1 MKLYKYTMLD
11 EQIDYR
17 PSVEVHSEDG
27 RVKMIKRLEGDRNDI
42 AYVYLTDEESEGYDD
57 LTLVSQEEIEELGDV
72 VKILIPE
79 SISKRQAKQ
88 QLLLDGKLGQ
98 VQEVINSI
106 PDETE
111 RMMAQLYWD
120 ESTEFERSHP
130 TLTEIGAALG
140 LTEAELDMMFINASK
155 L

>member
-1 MKLYKYTMLD
+1 M
-11 EQIDYR
+11 IDI
-17 PSVEVHSEDG
+17 PSNLTDG
-27 RVKMIKRLEGDRNDI
+27 DS
-42 AYVYLTDEESEGYDD
+42 VYLTDEEAETYSD

-79 SISKRQAKQ
+79 SITKRQAKQ
-88 QLLLDGKLGQ
+88 QLLLDGKLNQ
-98 VQEVINSI
+98 VQEVIDYIS
-106 PDETE
+106 DETK

-130 TLTEIGAALG
+130 TLVELGTALG

>member
-11 EQIDYR
+11 EQTDYR
-17 PSVEVHSEDG
+17 PSVEVHSEEG
-27 RVKMIKRLEGDRNDI
+27 RVKMIRRLEGDRNDI
-42 AYVYLTDEESEGYDD
+42 AYAYLTDEEAETYSD

-79 SISKRQAKQ
+79 AITKRQAKQ
-88 QLLLDGKLGQ
+88 QLLLEGKLGQ
-98 VQEVINSI
+98 VQEVIDSI

>member
-11 EQIDYR
+11 EQTDYR
-17 PSVEVHSEDG
+17 PSVEVHSEEG
-27 RVKMIKRLEGDRNDI
+27 RVKLIKRLEGDRDDI
-42 AYVYLTDEESEGYDD
+42 AYAYLTDEEAETYSD

-79 SISKRQAKQ
+79 SITKRQAKQ
-88 QLLLDGKLGQ
+88 QLLLDGKLSQ
-98 VQEVINSI
+98 VQEVIDSI

-120 ESTEFERSHP
+120 DSTEFERNHP
-130 TLTEIGAALG
+130 TLVELGAALG

>member
-11 EQIDYR
+11 EQTDYR
-17 PSVEVHSEDG
+17 PSVEVHSQEG
-27 RVKMIKRLEGDRNDI
+27 RVKMIKRLEGDRDDI
-42 AYVYLTDEESEGYDD
+42 AYAYLTDEEAETYSD

-79 SISKRQAKQ
+79 SVTKRQAKQ
-88 QLLLDGKLGQ
+88 QLLLEGKLGQ
-98 VQEVINSI
+98 VQEVIDSI

-120 ESTEFERSHP
+120 DSTEFERSHP
-130 TLTEIGAALG
+130 TLVELGTALG

>member
-11 EQIDYR
+11 EQTDYR
-17 PSVEVHSEDG
+17 PSVEVHSEEG
-27 RVKMIKRLEGDRNDI
+27 RVKLIKRLEGDRNDI
-42 AYVYLTDEESEGYDD
+42 AYAYLTDEESEGYDD

-88 QLLLDGKLGQ
+88 QLLLEGKLGQ
-98 VQEVINSI
+98 VQEVIDSI
-106 PDETE
+106 PYETE

-130 TLTEIGAALG
+130 TLVELGAALG

>member
-11 EQIDYR
+11 EQTDYR
-17 PSVEVHSEDG
+17 PSVEVHSEEG
-27 RVKMIKRLEGDRNDI
+27 RVKLIKRLGGDRNDI
-42 AYVYLTDEESEGYDD
+42 AYAYLTDDEAEGYDD
-57 LTLVSQEEIEELGDV
+57 LTLVSQEEIEELGDI

-88 QLLLDGKLGQ
+88 QLLLEGKLGQ
-98 VQEVINSI
+98 VQEVIDSI
-106 PDETE
+106 SDETK

-130 TLTEIGAALG
+130 TLVELGAALG
-140 LTEAELDMMFINASK
+140 LTEAELDMMFIKASK

>member
-1 MKLYKYTMLD
+1 M
-11 EQIDYR
+11 IDT
-17 PSVEVHSEDG
+17 PSNLTDG
-27 RVKMIKRLEGDRNDI
+27 DS
-42 AYVYLTDEESEGYDD
+42 VYLGNKQFVYSDIE
-57 LTLVSQEEIEELGDV
+57 LVSQEEIIELGDV

-88 QLLLDGKLGQ
+88 QLLLDGKLDQ
-98 VQEVINSI
+98 VKEVIDSI

-111 RMMAQLYWD
+111 RIMAQLYWED
-120 ESTEFERSHP
+120 STEFERNHP
-130 TLTEIGAALG
+130 TLVELGTALG

>member
-1 MKLYKYTMLD
+1 M
-11 EQIDYR
+11 IDI
-17 PSVEVHSEDG
+17 PSNLTDG
-27 RVKMIKRLEGDRNDI
+27 DS
-42 AYVYLTDEESEGYDD
+42 VYLGNKQFVYSDIE
-57 LTLVSQEEIEELGDV
+57 LVSQEEIIELGDV

-88 QLLLDGKLGQ
+88 QLLLDGKLDQ
-98 VQEVINSI
+98 VKEVIDSI

-120 ESTEFERSHP
+120 ESTEFERNHP
-130 TLTEIGAALG
+130 TLVELGTALG

>member
-1 MKLYKYTMLD
+1 M
-11 EQIDYR
+11 IDI
-17 PSVEVHSEDG
+17 PSNLTDG
-27 RVKMIKRLEGDRNDI
+27 DS
-42 AYVYLTDEESEGYDD
+42 VYLGDKRFIYNEGKLVPYAVTNIGTE
-57 LTLVSQEEIEELGDV
+57 LTSPKFGIEELGDV

-88 QLLLDGKLGQ
+88 QLLLDGKLNQ
-98 VQEVINSI
+98 VQEVIDSI
-106 PDETE
+106 SDETE

-120 ESTEFERSHP
+120 DSTEFERNHP
-130 TLTEIGAALG
+130 TLVGLGTALG

>member
-11 EQIDYR
+11 EQTDYR
-17 PSVEVHSEDG
+17 PSVEVHSEEG
-27 RVKMIKRLEGDRNDI
+27 RVKLIKRLEGDRDDI
-42 AYVYLTDEESEGYDD
+42 AYAYLTDEEAETYSD

-79 SISKRQAKQ
+79 SITKRQAKQ

-98 VQEVINSI
+98 VQEVIDSI

-120 ESTEFERSHP
+120 ESTEFERNHP
-130 TLTEIGAALG
+130 TLVELGTALG
-140 LTEAELDMMFINASK
+140 LTKAELDMMFINASK

>member
-11 EQIDYR
+11 EQTDYR
-17 PSVEVHSEDG
+17 PSVEVHSQEG
-27 RVKMIKRLEGDRNDI
+27 RVKMIKRLEGDINDI
-42 AYVYLTDEESEGYDD
+42 AYAYLTDEEAETYSD

-79 SISKRQAKQ
+79 SITKRQAKQ
-88 QLLLDGKLGQ
+88 QLLLDGKLSQ
-98 VQEVINSI
+98 VQEVIDSI

-120 ESTEFERSHP
+120 ESTEFERNHP
-130 TLTEIGAALG
+130 MLIQFGTALG

>member
-11 EQIDYR
+11 EQTDYR
-17 PSVEVHSEDG
+17 PSVEVHSEEG
-27 RVKMIKRLEGDRNDI
+27 RVKLIKRLEGNRDDI
-42 AYVYLTDEESEGYDD
+42 AYAYLTDEEAETYSD

-79 SISKRQAKQ
+79 SITKRQAKQ
-88 QLLLDGKLGQ
+88 QLLLDGKLNQ
-98 VQEVINSI
+98 VQEVIDSI
-106 PDETE
+106 VDETE
-111 RMMAQLYWD
+111 RMMAQLYWED
-120 ESTEFERSHP
+120 STEFERSHP
-130 TLTEIGAALG
+130 TLVELGTALG

>member
-11 EQIDYR
+11 EQTDYR
-17 PSVEVHSEDG
+17 PSVEVHSKEG
-27 RVKMIKRLEGDRNDI
+27 RVKLIKRLEGDRNDI
-42 AYVYLTDEESEGYDD
+42 AYAYLTDEEAEIYSD

-79 SISKRQAKQ
+79 SITKRQAKQ
-88 QLLLDGKLGQ
+88 QLLLDGKLSQ
-98 VQEVINSI
+98 MQEVIDSI
-106 PDETE
+106 SDETE
-111 RMMAQLYWD
+111 RMMAQLYWED
-120 ESTEFERSHP
+120 NIEFERSHP
-130 TLTEIGAALG
+130 TLVELGTALG

>member
-1 MKLYKYTMLD
+1 M
-11 EQIDYR
+11 IDI
-17 PSVEVHSEDG
+17 PSNLTDG
-27 RVKMIKRLEGDRNDI
+27 DS
-42 AYVYLTDEESEGYDD
+42 VYLTDEEAETYSD

-79 SISKRQAKQ
+79 SITKRQAKQ
-88 QLLLDGKLGQ
+88 QLLLDGKLNQ
-98 VQEVINSI
+98 VQEVIDSI
-106 PDETE
+106 ADETK

-120 ESTEFERSHP
+120 DSTEFERIHP
-130 TLTEIGAALG
+130 TLVGLGTALG

>member
-11 EQIDYR
+11 EQTDYR
-17 PSVEVHSEDG
+17 PSVEVHSEEG
-27 RVKMIKRLEGDRNDI
+27 RVKLIKRLEGDRDDI
-42 AYVYLTDEESEGYDD
+42 AYAYLTDEEAETYSD

-88 QLLLDGKLGQ
+88 QLLLEGKLGQ
-98 VQEVINSI
+98 VQEVIDSI

-120 ESTEFERSHP
+120 ESTEFERSHS
-130 TLTEIGAALG
+130 TLTEICAALG

>member
-11 EQIDYR
+11 EQTDYR
-17 PSVEVHSEDG
+17 PSVEVHSEEG
-27 RVKMIKRLEGDRNDI
+27 RVKMIKRLEGDIDDI
-42 AYVYLTDEESEGYDD
+42 AYAYLTDEEAETYSD
-57 LTLVSQEEIEELGDV
+57 LTLVSQEEIEELGNV

-79 SISKRQAKQ
+79 SITKRQAKQ
-88 QLLLDGKLGQ
+88 QLLLDGRLSQ
-98 VQEVINSI
+98 VQEVIDSI

-120 ESTEFERSHP
+120 DSTEFERSHP
-130 TLTEIGAALG
+130 TLVELGTALG

>member
-11 EQIDYR
+11 EQTDYR
-17 PSVEVHSEDG
+17 PSVEVHSEEG
-27 RVKMIKRLEGDRNDI
+27 RVKMIKRLEGNRDDI
-42 AYVYLTDEESEGYDD
+42 AYAYLTDEEAETYSD

-79 SISKRQAKQ
+79 SITKRQAKQ
-88 QLLLDGKLGQ
+88 QLLLDGKLSQ
-98 VQEVINSI
+98 VQEVIDSI

>member
-11 EQIDYR
+11 EQTDYR
-17 PSVEVHSEDG
+17 PSVEVHSEEG

-42 AYVYLTDEESEGYDD
+42 AYAYLTDEESEGYDD

-79 SISKRQAKQ
+79 SITKRQAKQ
-88 QLLLDGKLGQ
+88 QLLLEGKLGQ
-98 VQEVINSI
+98 VQEVIDSI

>member
-11 EQIDYR
+11 EQTDYR
-17 PSVEVHSEDG
+17 PSVDVHSEEG
-27 RVKMIKRLEGDRNDI
+27 RVKMIKRLEGNRDDI
-42 AYVYLTDEESEGYDD
+42 AYAYLTDEEAETYSD

-79 SISKRQAKQ
+79 SITKRQAKQ
-88 QLLLDGKLGQ
+88 QLLLDGKLNQ
-98 VQEVINSI
+98 VQEVIDSI
-106 PDETE
+106 TDETE
-111 RMMAQLYWD
+111 RIMAQLYWD

-130 TLTEIGAALG
+130 TLTEIGTALG

>member
-11 EQIDYR
+11 EQTDYR
-17 PSVEVHSEDG
+17 PSVEVHSEEG
-27 RVKMIKRLEGDRNDI
+27 RVKMIRRLEGNNNDI
-42 AYVYLTDEESEGYDD
+42 AYAYLTDEEAETYSD

-79 SISKRQAKQ
+79 SITKRQAKQ
-88 QLLLDGKLGQ
+88 QLLLEGKLGQ
-98 VQEVINSI
+98 VQEVIDSI

-111 RMMAQLYWD
+111 RMMAQLYWED
-120 ESTEFERSHP
+120 NIEFERSHP
-130 TLTEIGAALG
+130 TLVELGTALG